1 MAESKVKMNPP
12 LSDAEVRVKLADKTL
27 TFREALEYSHANATT
42 SNAKT
47 LIKNIYNTGL
57 GQMGISP
64 DQPWSDFQKR
74 SVFEKM
80 HTSDAH
86 PEVKAD
92 RYINFQA
99 LEKVL
104 TVSPYAEVEDQ
115 MYPLKVMTSGESKKV
130 TGKGQ
135 ARYKSQMRGVVSNKE
150 WNKIYEDAFRD
161 KDGKLLITN
170 AEHRNALMFHK
181 ITGGRPENL
190 FSKGG
195 NFPLTADD
203 FIYEIDVDTGEEVIV
218 MTANRNV
225 NKGRAAIQFSGE
237 DKAWVESL
245 IKEAETRPNR
255 NIFQISNTEYSKVF
269 KEHITPQIEKRPK
282 VIAKVPMLQGKPM
295 VTPAVVR
302 HVTNKIMTDELRVPL
317 DYTNGFMGHAPQD
330 IGRGSYLGEVPP
342 NILGEVKDAFIEDS
356 AYQGGHA
363 NTRSFWTKF
372 GIDIPTT
379 LVDDEGVE
387 YEVNTTP
394 VQGRYRWGETARGD
408 QKPRAELTAAQRKAI
423 DDQAKA
429 DSAIAEASV
438 ETAKKTGAQAR
449 LERLDA
455 EIEEMERVSD
465 PAYLEK
471 YKKYQEAILKKAEI
485 EKQVAD
491 ELAAEKKAAK
501 ALTPEREKEITKSF
515 FDMFTSPAGKKLVS
529 GAVTVGG
536 TALIGASLAPRIA
549 EAQAKIEAGEP
560 VIPSVSEEAGQ
571 FLLEEGPVGA
581 IQGALEVG
589 QEVVGAAL
597 EPVLEEYE
605 TQAEEAGL
613 DEDTESQAFRLF
625 GEQQFQ

>member
-1 MAESKVKMNPP
+1 MNPP
-12 LSDAEVRVKLADKTL
+12 LSDAEVRAKLADKTL

-42 SNAKT
+42 SNAKS

-80 HTSDAH
+80 HISDAH

-92 RYINFQA
+92 RYTHFQA
-99 LEKVL
+99 VEKVL

-135 ARYKSQMRGVVSNKE
+135 ARYKSQMRGLVSNKE

-170 AEHRNALMFHK
+170 ADHRNALMFHK

-195 NFPLTADD
+195 NHPLTADD
-203 FIYEIDVDTGEEVIV
+203 FIYTVDPDTGEEVIE

-245 IKEAETRPNR
+245 INEAETRPNR
-255 NIFQISNTEYSKVF
+255 NLFQISHSEYSRVF

-282 VIAKVPMLQGKPM
+282 VMAKVPMLQGKPM

-372 GIDIPTT
+372 GIEIPTT

-387 YEVNTTP
+387 YEVKTTP

-408 QKPRAELTAAQRKAI
+408 QKPRAELTDAQRKAI

-438 ETAKKTGAQAR
+438 ETAKRTGAQER
-449 LERLDA
+449 LARLDA
-455 EIEEMERVSD
+455 EIKEMETVSS
-465 PAYLEK
+465 PEYLEK
-471 YKKYQEAILKKAEI
+471 YKKYQEALQKKAGI

-501 ALTPEREKEITKSF
+501 ALTPEREKEIAKSF
-515 FDMFTSPAGKKLVS
+515 FDMFTSPTGKKVL
-529 GAVTVGG
+529 GFVGG
-536 TALIGASLAPRIA
+536 PLLTGVALSTLSEEIQADYEKGEGVLGTSPEVSAALRTAKFGVEEFTPPGALIGLG
-549 EAQAKIEAGEP
+549 EAQAEAAKERGTELLEQ
-560 VIPSVSEEAGQ
+560 SVDMSEEEMLRSFGQ
-571 FLLEEGPVGA
+571 FGSELRG
-581 IQGALEVG
+581 
-589 QEVVGAAL
+589 
-597 EPVLEEYE
+597 Y
-605 TQAEEAGL
+605 
-613 DEDTESQAFRLF
+613 
-625 GEQQFQ
+625 